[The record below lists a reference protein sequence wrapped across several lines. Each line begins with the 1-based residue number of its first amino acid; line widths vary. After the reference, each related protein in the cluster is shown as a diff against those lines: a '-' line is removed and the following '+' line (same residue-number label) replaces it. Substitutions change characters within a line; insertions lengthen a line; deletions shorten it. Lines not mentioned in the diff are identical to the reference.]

1 MARLFWTAGA
11 LQDLDRLR
19 RFLQAQDPGAA
30 RRAMAAIRLGVS
42 RMARFPASGRPAND
56 MDAVFRE
63 WFIPFGASGY
73 LILYHLADSEIHVLA
88 VRHGLESKYRP

>member
-19 RFLQAQDPGAA
+19 RFLQAKDPGAA
-30 RRAMAAIRLGVS
+30 RRAMAAIRQGVA

-63 WFIPFGASGY
+63 WFIRFGASGY
-73 LILYHLADSEIHVLA
+73 LILYHFADNEVHVLA
-88 VRHGLESKYRP
+88 VRHGFESKYRS

>member
-19 RFLQAQDPGAA
+19 RFLQAKDPGAA
-30 RRAMAAIRLGVS
+30 RPAIRLGVS

>member
-11 LQDLDRLR
+11 LQDLDPLR
-19 RFLQAQDPGAA
+19 RFLQAKDPGAA